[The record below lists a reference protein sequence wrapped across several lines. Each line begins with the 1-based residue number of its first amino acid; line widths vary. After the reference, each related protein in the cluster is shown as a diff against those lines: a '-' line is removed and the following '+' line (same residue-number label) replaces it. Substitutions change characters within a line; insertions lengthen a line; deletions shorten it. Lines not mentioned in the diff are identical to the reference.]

1 VGLKLEIIK
10 SFCGLK
16 SGEAKKLSA
25 EISAIKNDTK
35 PETDYFRKYE
45 TELQKLDAFDLDDL
59 IAKPLLLFNKNEEAR
74 TAYQKRFRHIFV
86 DEYQDTNDTQYKLLR
101 QLAPDATS
109 NLCVVGDA
117 NQSVYGFRGANASYI
132 KRFEEDYPGAKVFR
146 LNRSYR
152 CSQTILSASANV
164 LEEPSGFLEGLSEG
178 VLVSVSEQ
186 PTGAAEAEF
195 IARQIVE
202 LVGGVSFFSI
212 DSSVTRGDKNEGI
225 SSLSDLAVLCRTRNQ
240 FEAISKALRDHHIP
254 YQEVGTAPFF
264 REEPFNGF
272 TNLIQAFSLKN
283 FEQAKPLFKIRKQS
297 VSAAQF
303 EWVQKKMNNE
313 KPVDF
318 LNWIKQQFLDPQ
330 KFKNEEWN
338 RFVAWAEKMKNLND
352 FLEFLALG
360 SGADTHRQLEAV
372 SLMTLHAAK
381 GLEFECVFIP
391 GCEKGLLPYSL
402 HKTEVDEEEEKRL
415 LYVGMTRAKILLYL
429 THARSRTIRGRKFN
443 LPKSPFL
450 QAIQQELIQQ
460 IKNKRTKKPEE
471 KDNQLSLF

>member
-1 VGLKLEIIK
+1 LLKNKSKAGEVTVATFHAFGLSVLKEFHTEFNRSENFILVDEGLKLEIIK
-10 SFCGLK
+10 SFSELK

-25 EISAIKNDTK
+25 EISEIKNGTK
-35 PETDYFRKYE
+35 PETDFFQKYE
-45 TELQKLDAFDLDDL
+45 KELQKIDAFDLDDL
-59 IAKPLLLFNKNEEAR
+59 IAKPLQLFSKNEEVK
-74 TAYQKRFRHIFV
+74 TAYQKRFRYIFV
-86 DEYQDTNDTQYKLLR
+86 DEYQDTNDAQYELLR

-117 NQSVYGFRGANASYI
+117 NQSVYGFRGANAGYI

-178 VLVSVSEQ
+178 VQVSVSEQ

-303 EWVQKKMNNE
+303 EWVQKKMKE
-313 KPVDF
+313 
-318 LNWIKQQFLDPQ
+318 
-330 KFKNEEWN
+330 
-338 RFVAWAEKMKNLND
+338 
-352 FLEFLALG
+352 
-360 SGADTHRQLEAV
+360 
-372 SLMTLHAAK
+372 
-381 GLEFECVFIP
+381 
-391 GCEKGLLPYSL
+391 
-402 HKTEVDEEEEKRL
+402 
-415 LYVGMTRAKILLYL
+415 
-429 THARSRTIRGRKFN
+429 
-443 LPKSPFL
+443 
-450 QAIQQELIQQ
+450 
-460 IKNKRTKKPEE
+460 
-471 KDNQLSLF
+471 